1 MKAINLTSKVSGQHN
16 PLTRMPTLGSGLLL
30 VLLIFMLTVSKPE
43 SAAAQDKNHVV
54 RIAKLVIDS
63 AQLDNY
69 MAALKEHA
77 ETAVRV
83 EPGVLTLYGVA
94 EKNNPTHITVFEIYA
109 DAAAYQAHLQTAHFK
124 KYKSTT
130 KDMVKSLELVET
142 TPIVL
147 AAKPRL

>member
-1 MKAINLTSKVSGQHN
+1 MEAINVIAGVLEKH
-16 PLTRMPTLGSGLLL
+16 TRLVRIPAFGSGLLSIL
-30 VLLIFMLTVSKPE
+30 MIFMLSVS
-43 SAAAQDKNHVV
+43 STGNAAAQDKNKVV
-54 RIAKLVIDS
+54 RIARLRIDS

-83 EPGVLTLYGVA
+83 EPGVLTLYAVA
-94 EKNNPTHITVFEIYA
+94 EKNDPTRITVFEIYA
-109 DAAAYQAHLQTAHFK
+109 DASAYQAHLQTPYFK

-142 TPIVL
+142 VPIVL
-147 AAKPRL
+147 AAKPGI

>member
-1 MKAINLTSKVSGQHN
+1 MEAINE
-16 PLTRMPTLGSGLLL
+16 PTGKHIRTTWIPAFGSGLLS
-30 VLLIFMLTVSKPE
+30 VLIIFMLSIFSPH
-43 SAAAQDKNHVV
+43 SAAAQDKNNVV

-63 AQLDNY
+63 AQLQNY

-83 EPGVLTLYGVA
+83 EPGVLTLYAVV

-109 DAAAYQAHLQTAHFK
+109 DAAAYQAHLQTTHFK